1 MSLVRQ
7 PDGALRRVESWE
19 NANLQAQTAAASML
33 GQPLTAAAAGWFW
46 TDQYRDNLQFVGDMQ
61 GDAWQLRGSPE
72 QGKAIWFNLQNG
84 VLIGAVT
91 LNQGREI
98 RPIRKWIQSGKTFD
112 AKLLIDENIAL
123 KSL

>member
-1 MSLVRQ
+1 MPLPQCWGYRFRGCRRRGS
-7 PDGALRRVESWE
+7 GAIS
-19 NANLQAQTAAASML
+19 TS
-33 GQPLTAAAAGWFW
+33 
-46 TDQYRDNLQFVGDMQ
+46 DNLQFIGDMH
-61 GDAWQLRGSPE
+61 GDDWLCRGNPE
-72 QGKAIWFNLQNG
+72 TQKAIWFNLQNG

-112 AKLLIDENIAL
+112 AKLLTDEDIAL

>member
-1 MSLVRQ
+1 
-7 PDGALRRVESWE
+7 PF
-19 NANLQAQTAAASML
+19 LQNT
-33 GQPLTAAAAGWFW
+33 
-46 TDQYRDNLQFVGDMQ
+46 V
-61 GDAWQLRGSPE
+61 
-72 QGKAIWFNLQNG
+72 FNLQNG

-112 AKLLIDENIAL
+112 AKRLTDENIAL

>member
-1 MSLVRQ
+1 
-7 PDGALRRVESWE
+7 
-19 NANLQAQTAAASML
+19 
-33 GQPLTAAAAGWFW
+33 
-46 TDQYRDNLQFVGDMQ
+46 QYSDNLQFIGDMR
-61 GDAWQLRGSPE
+61 GDDWLCRGNPE
-72 QGKAIWFNLQNG
+72 TQKAIWFNLQNG

-112 AKLLIDENIAL
+112 AKRLTDENIAL

>member
-1 MSLVRQ
+1 ISPRQ
-7 PDGALRRVESWE
+7 PSGKNIIRWLLKKRTNGSVRYC
-19 NANLQAQTAAASML
+19 
-33 GQPLTAAAAGWFW
+33 
-46 TDQYRDNLQFVGDMQ
+46 QYTSDWLC
-61 GDAWQLRGSPE
+61 RGNPE
-72 QGKAIWFNLQNG
+72 TQKAIWFNLQNG

>member
-1 MSLVRQ
+1 M
-7 PDGALRRVESWE
+7 
-19 NANLQAQTAAASML
+19 
-33 GQPLTAAAAGWFW
+33 
-46 TDQYRDNLQFVGDMQ
+46 
-61 GDAWQLRGSPE
+61 RGSFLASSDFALNRLRAGTIFVLDWLCRGNPE
-72 QGKAIWFNLQNG
+72 TQKAIWFNLQNG

>member
-1 MSLVRQ
+1 
-7 PDGALRRVESWE
+7 SWE
-19 NANLQAQTAAASML
+19 NANNQAQIAASAML
-33 GQPLTAAAAGWFW
+33 GLPLPRLPPPWFW
-46 TDQYRDNLQFVGDMQ
+46 SDQYSDNLQFIGDMR
-61 GDAWQLRGSPE
+61 GDDWLCRGNPE
-72 QGKAIWFNLQNG
+72 TQKAIWFNLQNG

-112 AKLLIDENIAL
+112 AKRLTDENIAL